1 MCPICGW
8 AHPLQVHGTY
18 SRFVYDRDLDWQ
30 EIGIL
35 RYYCPGCGKTVSIL
49 PEFLTPCKR
58 YSLEEISRVF
68 YLHFVLEMSL
78 CLIFRSLL
86 SATLSTICG
95 WVKSWSSSCGHL
107 VLKGFVEAGITSSG
121 EHFPGGDCGQ
131 WAFAAC
137 DRYVFPGGLCCVTT
151 NCGEYV
157 LPEESEL
164 CEHRQCREILPKVQL
179 RLQGL
184 SPPLWPLRH
193 L

>member
-1 MCPICGW
+1 VTNGIAAHKPTKKTCRKFTLFGLGIQGYQESFRDFFDACRPSVCPICGW

-121 EHFPGGDCGQ
+121 EHFPG
-131 WAFAAC
+131 
-137 DRYVFPGGLCCVTT
+137 
-151 NCGEYV
+151 
-157 LPEESEL
+157 
-164 CEHRQCREILPKVQL
+164 
-179 RLQGL
+179 
-184 SPPLWPLRH
+184 
-193 L
+193 